1 MRLFVGVIPSP
12 EAISHAAGAVNR
24 IASTAP
30 DVRWIPPE
38 RWHLTLVFLGEV
50 DPETVPRLASA
61 LDAAGSSYEEV
72 EGLRL
77 AGAGTFPGVLWLG
90 LGEAPQWTDPES
102 HPYLPF
108 GVSRRDPLS
117 ALGQV
122 TRAVRRAMRAER
134 ISIERRPW
142 RPHLTIARWKHG
154 RPASAAD
161 PNEVSPS
168 TPESQ
173 AAHAA
178 ETLAE
183 YAGPVFDVS
192 ELHLIHSI
200 TGPAPRYETRHI
212 TRLLP
217 TPIP

>member
-1 MRLFVGVIPSP
+1 VRLFVGVVPSS

-50 DPETVPRLASA
+50 DAEKAPRLASA
-61 LDAAGSSYEEV
+61 LDAVGSSYEEF
-72 EGLRL
+72 EGAQL

-90 LGEAPQWTDPES
+90 LGVSHRADSESDP
-102 HPYLPF
+102 HLPF

-134 ISIERRPW
+134 ISIEHRPW

-161 PNEVSPS
+161 PSKDSPS
-168 TPESQ
+168 TPEDQ
-173 AAHAA
+173 AAQAV

>member
-90 LGEAPQWTDPES
+90 LGVSHRADSESDP
-102 HPYLPF
+102 HLPF

-173 AAHAA
+173 AAYAA

-212 TRLLP
+212 TRLWP